1 MHARV
6 IINPSNI
13 LYLVYL
19 NSFLRIDN
27 SEYMRN
33 GDYAPNRFG
42 AQTDAVTVVFSHK
55 VDSNPENTAGVMT
68 MAGKRQVTFHVDAIT
83 VS

>member
-1 MHARV
+1 MLS
-6 IINPSNI
+6 I
-13 LYLVYL
+13 
-19 NSFLRIDN
+19 RIDN

-55 VDSNPENTAGVMT
+55 VDTNPENTAGVMT
-68 MAGKRQVTFHVDAIT
+68 MAGKRQVYSNFQSPGWMVN
-83 VS
+83 V